1 MKLNGDPHLG
11 KTTIMRCAMCHEVD
25 GVGVNFGPR
34 LEGWAA
40 KQSKSAVIHA
50 IINPSQGIAHGFGG
64 TEYELKDGNII
75 HGITEAYGDPAIV
88 LSQGGLSQLIPRS
101 KVKSSKRM
109 KRSLMLS
116 AEQLGLTA
124 QDVADVVA
132 FMKEY
137 N

>member
-1 MKLNGDPHLG
+1 
-11 KTTIMRCAMCHEVD
+11 MCHEVN
-25 GVGVNFGPR
+25 GIGVNFGPR

-40 KQSKSAVIHA
+40 KQSKTAVIHA
-50 IINPSQGIAHGFGG
+50 IVNPSQGIAHGFGG
-64 TEYELKDGNII
+64 TEYILEDGSVL

-88 LSQGGLSQLIPRS
+88 LSQGGLSQLVPRS
-101 KVKSSKRM
+101 KVKESKPM

-132 FMKEY
+132 FMKDY